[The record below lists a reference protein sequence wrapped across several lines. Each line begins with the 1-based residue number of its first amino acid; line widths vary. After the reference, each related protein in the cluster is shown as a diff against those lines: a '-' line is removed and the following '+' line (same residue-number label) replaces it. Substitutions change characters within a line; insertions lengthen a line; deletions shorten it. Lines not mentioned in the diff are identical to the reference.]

1 MIYPAYILL
10 YWFDHLAFSSYHDNK
25 SECLHRNRNRHVLSF
40 VPKYHKNIL
49 RSRRIHS
56 TDYFRLKNI
65 TFGITLPK
73 EWTNKINI
81 GNVRF
86 YASASNLWTWAA
98 YDNYDPEAVS
108 AGSATQTT
116 PPLKTVTFGL
126 NINF

>member
-1 MIYPAYILL
+1 MFKDQIST
-10 YWFDHLAFSSYHDNK
+10 H
-25 SECLHRNRNRHVLSF
+25 ET
-40 VPKYHKNIL
+40 L
-49 RSRRIHS
+49 RW
-56 TDYFRLKNI
+56 D
-65 TFGITLPK
+65 K

-81 GNVRF
+81 GNVRI

-98 YDNYDPEAVS
+98 YNNYDPEAVS

>member
-1 MIYPAYILL
+1 M
-10 YWFDHLAFSSYHDNK
+10 
-25 SECLHRNRNRHVLSF
+25 F
-40 VPKYHKNIL
+40 V
-49 RSRRIHS
+49 
-56 TDYFRLKNI
+56 
-65 TFGITLPK
+65 
-73 EWTNKINI
+73 
-81 GNVRF
+81 F